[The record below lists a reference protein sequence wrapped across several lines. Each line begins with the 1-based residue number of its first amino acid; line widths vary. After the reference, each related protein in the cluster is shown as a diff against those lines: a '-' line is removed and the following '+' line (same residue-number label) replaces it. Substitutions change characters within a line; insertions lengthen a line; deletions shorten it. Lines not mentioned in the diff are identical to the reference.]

1 MINTIIILSDHI
13 EISILN
19 IIRMVRWV
27 GFIEMLTYSFT
38 AIGSDSLY
46 QHLYK
51 CIKNDILQGILAPG
65 DKIPSKRSFAK
76 NLNISTITIENA
88 YAQLMAEGYIYSIPK
103 KGYFVSDITNSIKQ
117 KSELSSENIVA
128 AANHSGYF
136 ADFLSNS
143 TNHANFPFSIW
154 AKIMRE
160 LISEESE
167 ALMTNPPSGGII
179 ELRQAISDYL
189 YEFRG
194 MKISPHQIIIGAG
207 TEYLYGLLIQL
218 LGHDKTFA
226 VEDPGYKKIAQIY
239 TSNAVK
245 CSFVPLDENGISI
258 PALEESEADIVHI
271 SPSHHYPTG
280 IITPISRRYELLGW
294 ASKSES
300 RYIIED
306 DYDCEFRLLGK
317 PIPALQSIDV
327 MEKIIYMNTFT
338 KSLASTIRISYMV
351 LPKHLLDRFY
361 SKLGFYSC
369 TVSNFEQFTLSK
381 FIKKGHFEK
390 HINRMRNFYRSQRDL
405 ILECINKSPL
415 SSSVTIKE
423 ENSGLHFLMHINT
436 ALSDHTII
444 HRAEQEGLRISCLSQ
459 YYHKDNIGSEHT
471 LIINYSGIEPHKI
484 QEAIHRLSKCIV

>member
-1 MINTIIILSDHI
+1 
-13 EISILN
+13 
-19 IIRMVRWV
+19 
-27 GFIEMLTYSFT
+27 MLTYSF
-38 AIGSDSLY
+38 ASLGSDSLY

-51 CIKNDILQGILAPG
+51 CIKNDILQGVLAPG
-65 DKIPSKRSFAK
+65 GKIPSKRSFAK

-103 KGYFVSDITNSIKQ
+103 KGYFVSDITNSISPKA
-117 KSELSSENIVA
+117 ELNSENIIA
-128 AANHSGYF
+128 AANQSEYF
-136 ADFLSNS
+136 ADFLSNR

-160 LISEESE
+160 IISEESE
-167 ALMTNPPSGGII
+167 ALMTNPPCGGII

-189 YEFRG
+189 HEFRG
-194 MKISPHQIIIGAG
+194 MNVSPNQIIIGAG

-218 LGHDKTFA
+218 LGHDKKFG

-239 TSNAVK
+239 SSNSVK
-245 CSFVPLDENGISI
+245 CHFIPLDENGISI
-258 PALEESEADIVHI
+258 PALEESLADIVHI

-327 MEKIIYMNTFT
+327 MEKVIYMNTFT
-338 KSLASTIRISYMV
+338 KSLASTIRISYMI
-351 LPKHLLDRFY
+351 LPEHLLDRFY

-369 TVSNFEQFTLSK
+369 TVSNFEQYTLAK
-381 FIKKGHFEK
+381 FIKNGYFEK
-390 HINRMRNFYRSQRDL
+390 HINRMRNFYRNQRDA
-405 ILECINKSPL
+405 ILQCIKNSPL
-415 SSSVTIKE
+415 SSSVKIKE
-423 ENSGLHFLMHINT
+423 EDSGLHFLMHINT
-436 ALSDHTII
+436 SLSDETII

-459 YYHKDNIGSEHT
+459 YYHKDIPGAEHT
-471 LIINYSGIEPHKI
+471 LIINYSGIEPNKI
-484 QEAIHRLSKCIV
+484 QEAIDRLSKCIR

>member
-1 MINTIIILSDHI
+1 
-13 EISILN
+13 
-19 IIRMVRWV
+19 
-27 GFIEMLTYSFT
+27 MLTYSF
-38 AIGSDSLY
+38 ASIGSDSLY

-51 CIKNDILQGILAPG
+51 CIKNDILQGILKPG
-65 DKIPSKRSFAK
+65 TKIPSKRSFAK

-88 YAQLMAEGYIYSIPK
+88 YSQLMAEGYIYSIPK
-103 KGYFVSDITNSIKQ
+103 KGYFISDITNSMDSKVKL
-117 KSELSSENIVA
+117 KSETIAA
-128 AANHSGYF
+128 AANTSAYF

-160 LISEESE
+160 VISEKSKE
-167 ALMTNPPSGGII
+167 LMTNPPSGGIL
-179 ELRQAISDYL
+179 ELRQSIADYL

-194 MKISPHQIIIGAG
+194 MKVSPKQIIIGAG

-218 LGHDKTFA
+218 LGHDNSFA

-239 TSNAVK
+239 LSNAVK
-245 CSFVPLDENGISI
+245 CEFIPIDENGLSI
-258 PALEESEADIVHI
+258 KDLEESKSDIVHI

-294 ASKSES
+294 ASKSDS
-300 RYIIED
+300 RYIVED

-327 MEKIIYMNTFT
+327 MEKVIYMNTFT

-351 LPKHLLDRFY
+351 LPAHLLERFY

-369 TVSNFEQFTLSK
+369 TVSNFEQYTLAK
-381 FIKKGHFEK
+381 FIKDGYFEK

-405 ILECINKSPL
+405 ILQCIKNSPL
-415 SSSVTIKE
+415 SSYVTIKE
-423 ENSGLHFLMHINT
+423 EDSGLHFLMNIKT
-436 ALSDHTII
+436 SLSDDTII
-444 HRAEQEGLRISCLSQ
+444 KRAEQEGLRISCLSQ
-459 YYHKDNIGSEHT
+459 YYHNTASNAEHT
-471 LIINYSGIEPHKI
+471 LIINYSGIESNKI
-484 QEAIHRLSKCIV
+484 EEAIRRLSKCL

>member
-1 MINTIIILSDHI
+1 
-13 EISILN
+13 
-19 IIRMVRWV
+19 
-27 GFIEMLTYSFT
+27 MLTYSF
-38 AIGSDSLY
+38 ASLGSDCLY

-51 CIKNDILQGILAPG
+51 CIKNDILQGVLAPG

-88 YAQLMAEGYIYSIPK
+88 YSQLMAEGYIYSIPK
-103 KGYFVSDITNSIKQ
+103 KGYFVSDITNSVRPT
-117 KSELSSENIVA
+117 SGLNSENIVV
-128 AANHSGYF
+128 AANTSAYF

-160 LISEESE
+160 TISEKSK

-194 MKISPHQIIIGAG
+194 MNVSPNQIIIGAG

-218 LGHDKTFA
+218 LGHDKAFA

-239 TSNAVK
+239 NSNAVK
-245 CSFVPLDENGISI
+245 CSFIPLDESGINIS
-258 PALEESEADIVHI
+258 ALEESKADIVHI

-327 MEKIIYMNTFT
+327 MEKVIYMNTFT

-351 LPKHLLDRFY
+351 LPKHLLDKFY

-369 TVSNFEQFTLSK
+369 TVSNFEQYTLAK
-381 FIKKGHFEK
+381 FIKDGYFEK
-390 HINRMRNFYRSQRDL
+390 HINRMRNFYRNQRDL
-405 ILECINKSPL
+405 ILECIRKSPL

-423 ENSGLHFLMHINT
+423 EDSGLHFLMQLNT
-436 ALSDHTII
+436 TIPDETII

-459 YYHKDNIGSEHT
+459 YYHNDACGSEHT
-471 LIINYSGIEPHKI
+471 LIINYSGIEPQKI
-484 QEAIHRLSKCIV
+484 EEAIHRLSKCII